1 VISVLIPTH
10 SHGPL
15 LAYAVRSALRQDVA
29 ALEVLIVG
37 DGPTPAT
44 RECAQALA
52 AAEERVRYFEF
63 AKGPRH
69 GEIHRH
75 RVLTEHARGD
85 VVLYLSD
92 DDLWLPD
99 HAAHM
104 LELLAGAEFAH
115 ALSCW
120 FKADGSA
127 DATVIDLADPPH
139 RAAVLAG
146 DKTPSLSVGGHTM
159 DAYRRLPEG
168 WRTTPEG
175 IHTDSWMW
183 RQFLAEVWVRAASG
197 TRPTVIHLP
206 AAGRPG
212 WSEERRI
219 EEIARYERE
228 AADPTFRRAHAEALV
243 HALLGQLGWFE
254 GEAAAL
260 KRWGDGLET
269 QLREVW
275 DDRARVY
282 AILEGGES
290 AG

>member
-1 VISVLIPTH
+1 VITALVPTH

-15 LAYAVRSALRQDVA
+15 LAHAVRSALGQSVRE
-29 ALEVLIVG
+29 LEVLIVG

-52 AAEERVRYFEF
+52 AADERVRYFEF
-63 AKGPRH
+63 EKGPRH
-69 GEIHRH
+69 GELHRH
-75 RVLTEHARGD
+75 RVLGEHARGE

-92 DDLWLPD
+92 DDLWLED

-104 LELLAGAEFAH
+104 LELLAQADFAH

-120 FKADGSA
+120 FKADGGA
-127 DATVIDLADPPH
+127 DATVIDLADPAH

-159 DAYRRLPEG
+159 EAYRRLPEG

-183 RQFLAEVWVRAASG
+183 RQFLAEEWVRAVSG
-197 TRPTVIHLP
+197 TRPTVVHLP
-206 AAGRPG
+206 SAGRPG
-212 WSEERRI
+212 WSEAQRI
-219 EEIARYERE
+219 EELERYERAV
-228 AADPTFRRAHAEALV
+228 AAPEWRRRHAEALLD
-243 HALLGQLGWFE
+243 ALLGQVGWYE
-254 GEAAAL
+254 GETAAL
-260 KRWGDGLET
+260 KRWGDGLDA

-282 AILEGGES
+282 AILEGRES
-290 AG
+290 EG